1 MFLEDQYE
9 SYIEDIRDVFERAST
24 ICENTADDLDTL
36 AWDYDELLT
45 AIEDGEDYDQD
56 RVDALVERFR
66 NKIDDG
72 ADSARSQ
79 GSELDYY
86 DCYEAIK
93 EVVIEELSRSGYS
106 DFASLL

>member
-9 SYIEDIRDVFERAST
+9 SYVEDIYDTFVRASG
-24 ICENTADDLDTL
+24 ICEDTANDLDTL

-56 RVDALVERFR
+56 RVDVLVEKFR

-72 ADSARSQ
+72 ASSASSE
-79 GSELDYY
+79 GSEIDYY

-93 EVVIEELSRSGYS
+93 EVVVEELSRSGYS